1 VRPGAI
7 ACEIRRHEDRI
18 RTQAFRS
25 FCWHGR
31 MNAEAPGLVRSSA
44 DHRAVAQPSND
55 HRLAAQLRII
65 ALLDRS
71 VKRVH
76 VDMDDFSHD
85 LTPTNTIPGS
95 EKAEYVSRRFV
106 SSITLLLDLRSGGCV
121 AAIVCP
127 DASN

>member
-1 VRPGAI
+1 
-7 ACEIRRHEDRI
+7 
-18 RTQAFRS
+18 
-25 FCWHGR
+25 
-31 MNAEAPGLVRSSA
+31 MNAEAPRLVRSSA
-44 DHRAVAQPSND
+44 DNRAVAQPGND
-55 HRLAAQLRII
+55 HGLASQLRII

-85 LTPTNTIPGS
+85 LTPKDDPGS

-106 SSITLLLDLRSGGCV
+106 SSITLLLDLRSKGCV

-127 DASN
+127 DANN